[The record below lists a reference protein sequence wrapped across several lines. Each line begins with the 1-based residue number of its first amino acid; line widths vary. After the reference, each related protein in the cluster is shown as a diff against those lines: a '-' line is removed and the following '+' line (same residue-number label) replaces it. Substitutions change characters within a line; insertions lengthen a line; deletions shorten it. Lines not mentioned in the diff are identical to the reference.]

1 MSAGLGAATFSRRV
15 NKCYCADVERAVC
28 MRLQLHTTV
37 SMFVQNMVLTSPFG
51 LGDDDAP
58 AGSEFSVA
66 LSGNLSVCDTTERLH
81 KFKQKTKTVTW
92 SRT

>member
-1 MSAGLGAATFSRRV
+1 MREKCTQRVGPQPQMSAGLGAATFSKRV

-37 SMFVQNMVLTSPFG
+37 SMLVQNMVLTSPFG

-66 LSGNLSVCDTTERLH
+66 LPGNCICSVC
-81 KFKQKTKTVTW
+81 
-92 SRT
+92 